1 MRPQLQQEASAQRRI
16 LLFKALCLSVLKVHK
31 NAVDG
36 AIEKTE
42 DLTDFFSG
50 KLE

>member
-1 MRPQLQQEASAQRRI
+1 VGVITAVQCP
-16 LLFKALCLSVLKVHK
+16 VVKVHK

-36 AIEKTE
+36 AMEKTE

-50 KLE
+50 K

>member
-1 MRPQLQQEASAQRRI
+1 MFLQRRI
-16 LLFKALCLSVLKVHK
+16 IRSKAHCLYALKVHK

-42 DLTDFFSG
+42 DLADFFSG
-50 KLE
+50 KSE